1 MGFDAKLLGGVLGD
15 GYLGYSHLKRRRTRI
30 YLQDAI
36 EVLHSFGG
44 WQLHDNY
51 FGAPGGT
58 DP

>member
-15 GYLGYSHLKRRRTRI
+15 GYLGYSHLRAQNAI

-51 FGAPGGT
+51 FGAPGDT
-58 DP
+58 DR